1 MARARC
7 LRSDGQ
13 CLRQKFA
20 SSSLSMPSAS
30 MIMLAAR
37 SLSSQ
42 LIACLRRLVMLYA
55 PLFHRDCLLR
65 AEPKSI

>member
-1 MARARC
+1 
-7 LRSDGQ
+7 
-13 CLRQKFA
+13 
-20 SSSLSMPSAS
+20 MPSAS